1 MNPLSYFLLFFKAT
15 LFSINALGNLPGLQ
29 RDLLARKWATT
40 ANFSEALAIGQI
52 SPGSNGLWAVS
63 LGYLTY
69 GLPGAVLALLAI
81 AIPPF
86 LIIPLAGIYRR
97 IEHQPWA
104 QAIMRALG
112 FASIGFLLSAAW
124 SIFSVRLGDWT
135 ALAICLASFALCFYK
150 KIGSLPVLLAA
161 AGAGFLLYR

>member
-1 MNPLSYFLLFFKAT
+1 MDPLSYFLLFFKAT

-29 RDLLARKWATT
+29 HDLLARRWATT
-40 ANFSEALAIGQI
+40 TNFSEALAIGQI

-69 GLPGAVLALLAI
+69 GLPGALLALLAI
-81 AIPPF
+81 ALPPF
-86 LIIPLAGIYRR
+86 LIVPLASIYRR
-97 IEHQPWA
+97 VEHQAWA

-124 SIFSVRLGDWT
+124 SIFSVRLSDWT
-135 ALAICLASFALCFYK
+135 VLVICLAAFTLCFFK

-161 AGAGFLLYR
+161 AGAGFFLYR